1 MPFLT
6 LSIWWLSVSFASFSA
21 GFLWTFSSRRTPV
34 VSGQACRVYQL
45 LKNLVI
51 RRELYREGNLKLAP
65 PEIEGVRQRLIRK
78 TG

>member
-1 MPFLT
+1 M
-6 LSIWWLSVSFASFSA
+6 
-21 GFLWTFSSRRTPV
+21 
-34 VSGQACRVYQL
+34 